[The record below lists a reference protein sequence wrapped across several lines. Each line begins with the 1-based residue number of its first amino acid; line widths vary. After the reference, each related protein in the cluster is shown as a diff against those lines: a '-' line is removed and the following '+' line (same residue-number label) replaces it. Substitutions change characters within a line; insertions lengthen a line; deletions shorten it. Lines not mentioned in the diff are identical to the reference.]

1 MEINNNY
8 FIHNAFIVNE
18 GQIFQ
23 GDVLIQD
30 GKISKIMK
38 SHIPVENL
46 LMNDNTLFIDATG
59 KYLLPGVIDEHVH
72 FREPGFTYKGDM
84 YSESRAAAAG
94 GITSVMDM
102 PNVNPQTTSI
112 EHLEEKFALAKN
124 RMFANYSFYIGA
136 TNHNLDEIKKIDN
149 SRICGI
155 KLFMGSSTGDML
167 VSDEDIL
174 EQLFRIKNIP
184 IAVHSEN
191 EAIILDNMQ
200 KAKEKYGEN
209 IPVEQHEFIRSEE
222 ACFTATQKAVRL
234 ARQHGTQMHV
244 LHITT
249 GKELSLF
256 SDEYPKITSEV
267 CVAYLYFDDNDY
279 ARLGTKIKCN
289 PSIKTPHDKEVLLEA
304 VISGKITTIA
314 SDHAPHT
321 LEEKQNSYIK
331 APSGIPIIQHTLP
344 LMLEFYKQNKI
355 KLQKIVELMCH
366 APARIYNIKERG
378 FIKEGYFADLVL
390 VDMEKDTIMHPDTVI
405 YKCKWSPFENM
416 QLHTYIEKTFINGQL
431 IFDNGRFD
439 SPAGIPLEF
448 ERKEISL

>member
-1 MEINNNY
+1 MGIDNNY
-8 FIHNAFIVNE
+8 FIHNAFIINE
-18 GQIFQ
+18 GHIFQ
-23 GDVLIQD
+23 GDILIQN

-38 SHIPVENL
+38 SHIPIEDL

-59 KYLLPGVIDEHVH
+59 KYLLPGAIDEHVH

-84 YSESRAAAAG
+84 YSESRAAVAG

-124 RMFANYSFYIGA
+124 RMFTNYSFYIGA
-136 TNHNLDEIKKIDN
+136 TNHNLEEIKKIDT

-155 KLFMGSSTGDML
+155 KLFIGSSTGDML
-167 VSDEDIL
+167 VSDEDIS
-174 EQLFRIKNIP
+174 EQLFQLKNIP
-184 IAVHSEN
+184 IAIHSEN
-191 EAIILDNMQ
+191 EAIILNNLQ

-209 IPVEQHEFIRSEE
+209 IPIKQHEYIRSEE
-222 ACFTATQKAVRL
+222 ACFTATEKAVKL
-234 ARQHGTQMHV
+234 ARQYGTQLHV

-256 SDEYPKITSEV
+256 SDEYPNITSEV

-279 ARLGTKIKCN
+279 ARLDTKIKCN
-289 PSIKTPHDKEVLLEA
+289 PSIKTSHDKEALLEA
-304 VISGKITTIA
+304 VISGKISAIG

-321 LEEKQNSYIK
+321 LEEKQNTYPK

-344 LMLEFYKQNKI
+344 LLLEFFKQDKI

-366 APARIYNIKERG
+366 APAHIYNIKERG
-378 FIKEGYFADLVL
+378 FIREGYFADLVL
-390 VDMEKDTIMHPDTVI
+390 INMEKDTIINSDNVI

-416 QLHTYIEKTFINGQL
+416 QLHTRIEKTFVNGQL
-431 IFDNGRFD
+431 IYDNGKFD
-439 SPAGIPLEF
+439 SPKGIPLEF
-448 ERKEISL
+448 TRKKIAQ